1 MPGGWLGAAVTSPD
15 SGDSTNGDRGSLGI
29 VPTLGGDGYLM
40 RLNTTLLYTGVFLAA
55 IGVAL
60 LAADLTPVATDVLI
74 GALRLWPLALVAIG
88 VGIAL
93 RRTRLSLASG
103 MLAAA
108 VPGLVLGAAM
118 AATPRVAI
126 EHSYY
131 WDRFK
136 AAYERYHCADF
147 GAHIDLDTVV
157 IDSNGGCS

>member
-1 MPGGWLGAAVTSPD
+1 MPGGWLGAADTSTD
-15 SGDSTNGDRGSLGI
+15 SGGSTNGDRGSLGI

-60 LAADLTPVATDVLI
+60 LAADLRPVATDVLI

-88 VGIAL
+88 VGIAF

-108 VPGLVLGAAM
+108 APGLVLGAAM
-118 AATPRVAI
+118 AATPRLAI
-126 EHSYY
+126 ERGY
-131 WDRFK
+131 WDRFM
-136 AAYERYHCADF
+136 AAYERYHCAEF
-147 GAHIDLDTVV
+147 GAHVDLDTVV
-157 IDSNGGCS
+157 IDRNGGCS